1 MLKSHTCHV
10 LADRRRLLVMRP
22 AQYWRASDTNRALVK
37 QALPLKTSPA
47 SACEEKGVKR
57 QTSKG
62 VKRQTSP
69 ASACEEERDRSCSEK
84 NITNKHREQVKA
96 GTRVGSERDRD
107 SSSRY
112 GRESIHYRNGRR
124 KGNMEEIMEMRLH
137 VVGLDGSM
145 RPWDLFIG
153 FE

>member
-47 SACEEKGVKR
+47 SACEE
-57 QTSKG
+57 
-62 VKRQTSP
+62 
-69 ASACEEERDRSCSEK
+69 ERDRSCSEK

-96 GTRVGSERDRD
+96 GTRVGSERD